1 MMKKMALVM
10 ASVAALGLA
19 ACDRNDADVVSE
31 NIKVAADNFEVNRR
45 IVFYNSINGEYLLV
59 IEGLCSLGNND
70 TALRMSVTCK
80 VGPKDYK
87 KHHLGLGANVTFIS
101 EQLNPLP
108 ANTQHYRVVFKPSTL
123 IPSVEIR

>member
-45 IVFYNSINGEYLLV
+45 IVFYNSISSEYLLV

-70 TALRMSVTCK
+70 TAL
-80 VGPKDYK
+80 
-87 KHHLGLGANVTFIS
+87 A
-101 EQLNPLP
+101 
-108 ANTQHYRVVFKPSTL
+108 
-123 IPSVEIR
+123 